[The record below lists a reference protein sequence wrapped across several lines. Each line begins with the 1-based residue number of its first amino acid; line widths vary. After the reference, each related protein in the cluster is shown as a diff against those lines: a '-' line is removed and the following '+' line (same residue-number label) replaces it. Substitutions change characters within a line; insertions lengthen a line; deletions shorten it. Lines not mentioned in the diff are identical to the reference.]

1 MNINTQVDAIIN
13 YYESDD
19 AIMNKNKQ
27 DDAIVNI
34 MKRIM
39 QV

>member
-19 AIMNKNKQ
+19 AIMKNNKQ